1 MKLLQTLAIVG
12 VTTLMLTSCF
22 GKTDSGIKS
31 DSQDGKS
38 ESVNGMPSE
47 ALLKKINVQAEE
59 QQRVSKLDTLTS
71 DNFKTQVESK
81 DGKNVLRDRRLF
93 VNYMVSKG
101 VRSSKDLISRLGE
114 VQSFAKK
121 EGVDL
126 NESDIMTIIAS
137 TDVRVESWD
146 LCSEFKDARKNLDSK
161 NEFYSYILKFCGTD
175 IATGAK

>member
-1 MKLLQTLAIVG
+1 MKILQTLAIVG
-12 VTTLMLTSCF
+12 VTTLVLTSCF
-22 GKTDSGIKS
+22 GKTDSGAKVG
-31 DSQDGKS
+31 DQDDKL
-38 ESVNGMPSE
+38 ETVNGMPSP
-47 ALLKKINVQAEE
+47 ALLKKINAQAEE
-59 QQRVSKLDTLTS
+59 QQRISKLDTLTS

-81 DGKNVLRDRRLF
+81 NGKNVLKDRRLF

-146 LCSEFKDARKNLDSK
+146 LCSEFKDSRKNLDSK
-161 NEFYSYILKFCGTD
+161 NEFYAYVLKFCGTD
-175 IATGAK
+175 MPVEAK